1 MRGIA
6 ADPVVLRADAADAD
20 RVDKGIFTV
29 AGDTRSKGYK
39 VLNIVEIDV
48 LDEVPGKSR
57 DRERYVLN
65 RLVTLGRGHDD
76 FIDYLCVS
84 CGAGH
89 GRNQNG
95 RN

>member
-57 DRERYVLN
+57 DRERYVL
-65 RLVTLGRGHDD
+65 D
-76 FIDYLCVS
+76 
-84 CGAGH
+84 
-89 GRNQNG
+89 
-95 RN
+95 